1 MNYDTIN
8 ILHLERFKNKI
19 ELLETRLEHDT
30 LIIELKFYKQ
40 YMLCPICGSNH
51 IKFHSYQYK
60 KIIHSIS
67 THQKSIIRLHHRK
80 YQCRDCKKIFYESN
94 RISDTYE
101 NISLY
106 TKTSILNYLKDYN
119 HTFTSAAHH
128 YYVSVQTVINIF
140 DHYVEAK
147 RRRLP
152 KVINIDEVFI
162 SRAHKYKYACVLY
175 DFMHRKI
182 IDVLPT
188 RHKRYLIDYF
198 ARIPKT
204 ELSSVEVVVMDMW
217 TSYREVVKL
226 CIPQAKI
233 AVDSFHL
240 IRTLNEIIKRIRID
254 TMNLYKIN
262 KSAPVHD
269 DMYYYMLKK
278 FHYFFVKNYE
288 DIYDGKI
295 RIQKLHAYWYKSDI
309 LHYLLSI
316 NDDLKDAYLLK
327 ERYRAFNLTAY
338 YDTCD
343 DELNQLI
350 YLFRNHKLTG
360 MRSFGR
366 TLSNWKVEIKNSF
379 LIYDKRRISN
389 GPIESVNNK
398 IKTVIKTSNG
408 IKSYNRLRNKIM
420 YAINKDIPIKNI

>member
-1 MNYDTIN
+1 MTYDTIN
-8 ILHLERFKNKI
+8 ILHLEAFKNKI
-19 ELLETRLEHDT
+19 ELLETRLERNI

-40 YMLCPICGSNH
+40 QILCPICESSH
-51 IKFHSYQYK
+51 IRFLEYKYK

-67 THQKSIIRLHHRK
+67 THEKSVIRFHMRR
-80 YQCRDCKKIFYESN
+80 YQCKLCKKTFSESN
-94 RISDTYE
+94 PLSDSNE

-128 YYVSVQTVINIF
+128 YYVSIQTVINIF
-140 DHYVEAK
+140 DRYVEAK
-147 RRRLP
+147 RQKLP

-162 SRAHKYKYACVLY
+162 SRAHKYKYACILY

-198 ARIPKT
+198 SRIPKT

-254 TMNLYKIN
+254 TMNLYRIN
-262 KSAPVHD
+262 KSAPEHD

-278 FHYFFVKNYE
+278 FHYFFVKIMKISMMGKYVYKNFMHIGINLIFFI
-288 DIYDGKI
+288 IY
-295 RIQKLHAYWYKSDI
+295 
-309 LHYLLSI
+309 YLSMMI
-316 NDDLKDAYLLK
+316 
-327 ERYRAFNLTAY
+327 
-338 YDTCD
+338 
-343 DELNQLI
+343 
-350 YLFRNHKLTG
+350 
-360 MRSFGR
+360 
-366 TLSNWKVEIKNSF
+366 
-379 LIYDKRRISN
+379 
-389 GPIESVNNK
+389 
-398 IKTVIKTSNG
+398 
-408 IKSYNRLRNKIM
+408 
-420 YAINKDIPIKNI
+420 

>member
-30 LIIELKFYKQ
+30 LIIELKFYQ
-40 YMLCPICGSNH
+40 QNMLCPICESNH

-140 DHYVEAK
+140 DRYVEAK

-254 TMNLYKIN
+254 TMNLYRIN
-262 KSAPVHD
+262 KSAPEHD

-316 NDDLKDAYLLK
+316 NDDLKDVYLLK
-327 ERYRAFNLTAY
+327 ERYREFNLTAS

-408 IKSYNRLRNKIM
+408 IKSYNRLRNKVM